1 MQVTIFG
8 ATGLVGKQLVQ
19 QALFK
24 GYKVKAFG
32 RNVFTEDF
40 QNNDN
45 LELIHG
51 ALFDESEV
59 YKAIKSCDA
68 ILSALDG
75 GTDGTDKSRSLGMK
89 NIIKQMDKA
98 NIKRIIAVSGFGI
111 LNAADDTYLFHDKE
125 FPPAQFPV
133 SEEHFKAFELLKASS
148 LNWTLVCCPQIID
161 KSATGLFTTNPFY
174 LPVINNNKIYSGDVA
189 LFMINELKVNEH
201 NKERVGISN

>member
-1 MQVTIFG
+1 MQLTIFG
-8 ATGLVGKQLVQ
+8 STGLVGKQLVQ

-32 RNVFTEDF
+32 RNVFTEDLPKD
-40 QNNDN
+40 DN

-59 YKAIKSCDA
+59 YKAIKGSDA

-98 NIKRIIAVSGFGI
+98 NIKRIIAVSGYGI
-111 LNAADDTYLFHDKE
+111 LNAPDDTYL
-125 FPPAQFPV
+125 
-133 SEEHFKAFELLKASS
+133 L
-148 LNWTLVCCPQIID
+148 TI
-161 KSATGLFTTNPFY
+161 
-174 LPVINNNKIYSGDVA
+174 KI
-189 LFMINELKVNEH
+189 F
-201 NKERVGISN
+201 R

>member
-1 MQVTIFG
+1 MQLTIFG
-8 ATGLVGKQLVQ
+8 PTGLVGKQLVQ

-32 RNVFTEDF
+32 RNVFTQDLPKD
-40 QNNDN
+40 DN

-51 ALFDESEV
+51 AVFDEGEV
-59 YKAIKSCDA
+59 YKVIKGSDA

-111 LNAADDTYLFHDKE
+111 LNAIDDTYLFSDTN
-125 FPPAQFPV
+125 FPPALLPV
-133 SEEHFKAFELLKASS
+133 SEEHFKVYELLKASS

-161 KSATGLFTTNPFY
+161 KSATGIFTTNANYP
-174 LPVINNNKIYSGDVA
+174 PVINNNKIYSGDVA
-189 LFMINELKVNEH
+189 LFMINELTANAH
-201 NKERVGISN
+201 DKERVGISN